1 MKVEDL
7 IQRVRTLAEE
17 LTILKQGI
25 SESYDGYAK
34 EQLGYEDT
42 SVEKQIQ
49 ELNTQKKTYDRRFQ
63 EKEAQFQV
71 LGGKSRRQTL
81 QEYTLLLFFTSYFV
95 FSISFAI
102 WASVREGWMKGAQLF
117 GILCVILVPV
127 CGIMLKFL

>member
-7 IQRVRTLAEE
+7 IPRVRNIVEE

-34 EQLGYEDT
+34 KQLGYEDT
-42 SVEKQIQ
+42 SVEKEIQ
-49 ELNTQKKTYDRRFQ
+49 DLLTQQKNFDRKFQ

-71 LGGKSRRQTL
+71 MGGKTRKQTL

-95 FSISFAI
+95 FSLSLAI
-102 WASVREGWMKGAQLF
+102 WTSVREGWAKGAQLF
-117 GILCVILVPV
+117 GIMIVILVPV
-127 CGIMLKFL
+127 CGLMLKFL